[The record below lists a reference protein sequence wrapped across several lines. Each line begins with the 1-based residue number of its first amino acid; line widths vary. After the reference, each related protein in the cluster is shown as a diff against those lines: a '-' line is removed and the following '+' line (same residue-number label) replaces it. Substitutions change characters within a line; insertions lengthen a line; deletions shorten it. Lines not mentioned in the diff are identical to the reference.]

1 MNEQETIVIDNKI
14 IRKIN
19 LAIDAALMY
28 ENITQGKRKL
38 GITGEVGEILV
49 CHQLGLQLVS
59 DPRSEG
65 FDALDKDGKQ
75 VQIKTRRSESEGLPR
90 DVGRISR
97 FSKHGFDYALLAI
110 LDKEYKLHEV
120 WRASYEK
127 LKPIIEKE
135 QNERS
140 GPKLSSFKSVGEKIF
155 DRNTTNSRQN
165 YSRRPN
171 CSATTFVPKNFHG
184 P

>member
-1 MNEQETIVIDNKI
+1 MNEQETIDIDNKI

-28 ENITQGKRKL
+28 ENVTQGKRKL

-120 WRASYEK
+120 WRASYED
-127 LKPIIEKE
+127 LKPIIKNE
-135 QNERS
+135 QTERS
-140 GPKLSSFKSVGEKIF
+140 GPRLSSFKKVGEKIF
-155 DRNTTNSRQN
+155 DRKAASSHQN
-165 YSRRPN
+165 
-171 CSATTFVPKNFHG
+171 
-184 P
+184 